1 MRTINELTQEEKDRV
16 DLMLTSTDYETRGAN
31 AMLSY
36 LPSHV
41 NRESLDAYIEQVVDS
56 AIRGKRKPIECCG
69 KSIGQLLTKIDPDA
83 PKRSF
88 HLSEEGKQALEKK
101 RALENFK
108 VVDPP
113 KKKRGRPPKAKQ
125 AAKTKKKDP
134 VKVELPPI
142 INAEPEKASP
152 QKQKPI
158 PLHPTGK
165 RIDGK
170 NVDLKNIDIPDM
182 ECPIHGSYK
191 AFRWINPDTAEVYEG
206 KCPKCQMESAEQ
218 LPPVVEVKK
227 NKHIALQLT
236 IQDGVVAKVDEIEEP
251 KSINPPYYQNMFQNI
266 IDLISRDRIIAEY
279 LAVDEEA
286 GIMQFRFKRST

>member
-31 AMLSY
+31 ALLSY

-41 NRESLDAYIEQVVDS
+41 NRESLEAYIEHVVDS

-88 HLSEEGKQALEKK
+88 HLKEEVKQALEEK

-113 KKKRGRPPKAKQ
+113 KKKRGRPPKSKQ
-125 AAKTKKKDP
+125 AAKPKKKDP

-142 INAEPEKASP
+142 INADPTPPSR
-152 QKQKPI
+152 QKPI

-165 RIDGK
+165 TIDGK
-170 NVDLKNIDIPDM
+170 KVDLKNVDIPEM
-182 ECPIHGSYK
+182 ECPTHGPYR
-191 AFRWINPDTAEVYEG
+191 AFRWIDPDTAEVYEG
-206 KCPKCQMESAEQ
+206 KCPKCQMEYAEPF
-218 LPPVVEVKK
+218 PPVVEVKK

-236 IQDGVVAKVDEIEEP
+236 IQDGLVTKVDEVEEQ
-251 KSINPPYYQNMFQNI
+251 KSINPPYYQNVFQNI
-266 IDLISRDRIIAEY
+266 LEQLTSDRIIAEY

-286 GIMQFRFKRST
+286 GIMQFRFKRAE

>member
-69 KSIGQLLTKIDPDA
+69 KTIGHLLANIDPNA
-83 PKRSF
+83 PKKPS
-88 HLSEEGKQALEKK
+88 SPKESDKKADAIKKSLEK
-101 RALENFK
+101 FK

-125 AAKTKKKDP
+125 AAKLKKDP

-142 INAEPEKASP
+142 INADPTPPPKREVNHNVPEG
-152 QKQKPI
+152 I
-158 PLHPTGK
+158 
-165 RIDGK
+165 
-170 NVDLKNIDIPDM
+170 
-182 ECPIHGSYK
+182 
-191 AFRWINPDTAEVYEG
+191 
-206 KCPKCQMESAEQ
+206 
-218 LPPVVEVKK
+218 PVVKVDKDRY
-227 NKHIALQLT
+227 IALQLT
-236 IQDGVVAKVDEIEEP
+236 IQDGVVTKVDEVEEP
-251 KSINPPYYQNMFQNI
+251 RSINPPYYQNMFQNI